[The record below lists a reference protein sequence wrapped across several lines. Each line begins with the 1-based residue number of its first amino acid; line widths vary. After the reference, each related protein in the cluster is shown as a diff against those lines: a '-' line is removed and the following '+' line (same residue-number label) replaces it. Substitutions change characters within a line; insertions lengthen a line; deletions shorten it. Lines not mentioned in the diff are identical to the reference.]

1 MCSLLEGMTDAD
13 NYDDDY
19 MMTNDDDDD
28 DDDDDDCDDDDDD
41 DDDNNEGWRSKCKAF
56 FCLSVHIFSK
66 D

>member
-1 MCSLLEGMTDAD
+1 MSCLSLDNGDDTDG
-13 NYDDDY
+13 
-19 MMTNDDDDD
+19 
-28 DDDDDDCDDDDDD
+28 DDDDDD